1 MGDET
6 HRKFKKEMADG
17 ERKWVR
23 AVKQLERHGKRLAER
38 DEMQRR
44 YEQQMEE
51 EKFSRVQETTAQGD
65 LCRAVGGRKSDWRL
79 SKIVQETTEETE
91 TYVGDLEEDNNRVA
105 GREQCWETCDKH
117 SGDKKEQLADVE
129 NCVK

>member
-23 AVKQLERHGKRLAER
+23 AVKQLQRHSKRLAER
-38 DEMQRR
+38 DEMQKR
-44 YEQQMEE
+44 YEQQLEE
-51 EKFSRVQETTAQGD
+51 EKFNKVQEATAQGD
-65 LCRAVGGRKSDWRL
+65 LCRAVGGRIYE
-79 SKIVQETTEETE
+79 IVQETTEETE

-105 GREQCWETCDKH
+105 GREQCWEACDKQ
-117 SGDKKEQLADVE
+117 SGDKKEQLADVG